1 MGAISPVPTAFRR
14 CAVALFLTFFAAPT
28 HAQITSGVGEAGG
41 APVLMINGAAH
52 PGASY
57 MTYVGVGD
65 PAKPSA
71 QLTRYVNGFG
81 GAGCD
86 FFTFVIDLGGLYG
99 YTPTVWP
106 EPDRF
111 DFTYLD
117 ASARAVLAAGGPE
130 AKLMIQLYMDTPAW
144 WSAQHPEELLRLSN
158 GETTFGEKLFAL
170 PRPGE
175 LPSIASDVW
184 RADMKRVIEVLIDHV
199 AQSDY
204 GARVIGYQVTGQKTQ
219 EWYHWSMNTPELGDY
234 SAPMVKAW
242 RGWLRARYGTDEA
255 LHAAW
260 HQPDATLDTAAI
272 PTKEERYG
280 AADATFRDPVKEA
293 HVIDFHRFWSDIMA
307 DTIAYFAG
315 VVKEKTGHTKVVGG
329 FYAYSFEFA
338 ELAED
343 AGHLALGRLMECPDL
358 DFIMA
363 PASYHRRNLKG
374 GQSCFRAPLLSLRQH
389 GKLFWND
396 FDPASFKILDKDKA
410 ALAPWI
416 DVLAVTDTAEEFT
429 WMMGREL
436 GNALA
441 NGVNMAWFDLHG
453 GYYDDPTILAH
464 VAKQRKIREAALGR
478 DRRSTAQILV
488 VFDEDSMH
496 YLKFRDPL
504 VRKVL
509 IEQLAELPFVAP
521 YDSMLLSDLGRV
533 DPAQYK
539 LVIMANTF
547 KLDRPQRDVLS
558 QTILRDG
565 RTVLWLYAPGYFA
578 EPGTPGSAAAM
589 EALTGIPI
597 VSVTADQVVAAPLLA
612 SGASVEIPPM
622 QGQQFAAQ
630 AADGTVAVVGNAGRE
645 GWRSV
650 YSSRV
655 PLPATY
661 LREIASAA
669 GVHLYSDNPKDQV
682 YASGAWLTL
691 AASGDAGPRTIRLRT
706 PATVRDAY
714 TGAEIATGASE
725 FTADFKPWEVRLFE
739 LE

>member
-1 MGAISPVPTAFRR
+1 MGAISPVQISFRR
-14 CAVALFLTFFAAPT
+14 CAVALFLTIFLAPS
-28 HAQITSGVGEAGG
+28 HAEVTSGVGEAGG
-41 APVLMINGAAH
+41 APVLTINGVAH

-65 PAKPSA
+65 PANPIP
-71 QLTRYVNGFG
+71 QLTRYVGGFG
-81 GAGCD
+81 SAGCD
-86 FFTFVIDLGGLYG
+86 FFTFVMDLGGLYG
-99 YTPTVWP
+99 YSPTVWP

-117 ASARAVLAAGGPE
+117 ASARTVLAAGGPE
-130 AKLMIQLYMDTPAW
+130 AKVMIQLYIDAPAW

-175 LPSIASDVW
+175 LPSIASEVW
-184 RADMKRVIEVLIDHV
+184 RADMKRVIGALIDHV

-242 RGWLRARYGTDEA
+242 RGWLQARYGTDEA
-255 LHAAW
+255 LRAAW
-260 HQPDATLDTAAI
+260 QRPDATLDSAAI

-280 AADATFRDPVKEA
+280 AAGGTFRDPVKEA
-293 HVIDFHRFWSDIMA
+293 NVVDFHRFWSDIMA

-315 VVKEKTGHTKVVGG
+315 VVKEKTGRTKVVGG

-396 FDPASFKILDKDKA
+396 FDPASFKIHDKDKA

-464 VAKQRKIREAALGR
+464 VAKQRSIREAALGR

-521 YDSMLLSDLGRV
+521 YDSALLSDLGRV

-547 KLDRPQRDVLS
+547 KLDSAQRETLS
-558 QTILRDG
+558 QTILRDD

-578 EPGTPGSAAAM
+578 GAGVPGSTEAVQ
-589 EALTGIPI
+589 ALTGITI
-597 VSVTADQVVAAPLLA
+597 ASVSAEQAVTVPALA
-612 SGASVEIPPM
+612 NGASVEIPPM
-622 QGQQFAAQ
+622 QGQQFAVQ
-630 AADGTVAVVGNAGRE
+630 AAAGTLTVVGSADRE

-650 YSSRV
+650 YSSRA
-655 PLPATY
+655 PLPAMY

-669 GVHLYSDNPKDQV
+669 GVHVYSDNPKDQV

-691 AASGDAGPRTIRLRT
+691 AACGDGGPRTIRLRAA
-706 PATVRDAY
+706 ATVRDAY
-714 TGAEIATGASE
+714 TGEEIAKSAGE
-725 FTADFKPWEVRLFE
+725 FTAEFKPWEVRMFS

>member
-1 MGAISPVPTAFRR
+1 MGAISPVQISFRS
-14 CAVALFLTFFAAPT
+14 CAVALFLTIFLAPS
-28 HAQITSGVGEAGG
+28 HAEVTSGVGEAGG
-41 APVLMINGAAH
+41 APVLTINGVAH

-65 PAKPSA
+65 PANPSA
-71 QLTRYVNGFG
+71 LLTRYVGGFG

-99 YTPTVWP
+99 YSPTVWP

-117 ASARAVLAAGGPE
+117 ASARTVLAAGGPE
-130 AKLMIQLYMDTPAW
+130 AKVMIQLYIDAPAW

-158 GETTFGEKLFAL
+158 GETTFGDKLFAL

-175 LPSIASDVW
+175 LPSIASEVW
-184 RADMKRVIEVLIDHV
+184 RADMKRVIGALIDHV

-242 RGWLRARYGTDEA
+242 RAWLQARYGTDMA
-255 LHAAW
+255 LRAAW
-260 HQPDATLDTAAI
+260 QRPDATLDSAAI

-280 AADATFRDPVKEA
+280 AADASFRDPVKEA

-315 VVKEKTGHTKVVGG
+315 VVKEKTGRTKIVGG

-396 FDPASFKILDKDKA
+396 FDPASFKIHDKDKA

-453 GYYDDPTILAH
+453 GYYDDPAILAH
-464 VAKQRKIREAALGR
+464 VGTQRSIRQKALGR
-478 DRRSTAQILV
+478 DRRSNAQILV

-521 YDSMLLSDLGRV
+521 YDSVLLSDLGRV
-533 DPAQYK
+533 DPSQYK

-547 KLDRPQRDVLS
+547 KLDSAQRDTLS
-558 QTILRDG
+558 QTVLRGG

-578 EPGTPGSAAAM
+578 GAGVPGSTEAM
-589 EALTGIPI
+589 QALTGIPI
-597 VSVTADQVVAAPLLA
+597 ATVSAEQAVTVPALA
-612 SGASVEIPPM
+612 NGASVEIPPM
-622 QGQQFAAQ
+622 QGQQFAVQ
-630 AADGTVAVVGNAGRE
+630 AAAGTLTVTASAERE

-650 YSSRV
+650 YSSRA
-655 PLPATY
+655 PLPARY
-661 LREIASAA
+661 LREVASAA

-714 TGAEIATGASE
+714 SGAEIAKNASE
-725 FTADFKPWEVRLFE
+725 FTADFKPWEVRMFS